1 MPSRNIHLVGSVPL
15 ANACDVFTTVSA
27 ALGPR
32 LLRIPDGETGE
43 RSDWIAHLEPIFANH
58 PAFEK
63 SDEVFRLHP
72 TAPPRTRYRLKS
84 GASMKDVMFDNL
96 LYAET
101 AIRSYR
107 EFSEL
112 KQRGT
117 IPAHCRFQVDLVP
130 AHSVIW
136 LFVQEDLHRALDPI
150 YHHAVQREIDR
161 LAAVIPQINLPS
173 SSTSPPPSSP
183 GCS

>member
-1 MPSRNIHLVGSVPL
+1 MARP
-15 ANACDVFTTVSA
+15 ASA
-27 ALGPR
+27 ANGWRTSSRYWRIIRHLRNRMRSFACSR
-32 LLRIPDGETGE
+32 LRRRARATG
-43 RSDWIAHLEPIFANH
+43 SNP
-58 PAFEK
+58 
-63 SDEVFRLHP
+63 
-72 TAPPRTRYRLKS
+72 
-84 GASMKDVMFDNL
+84 ASMKDVTFDNL

-150 YHHAVQREIDR
+150 YNGAVQREIVR
-161 LAAVIPQINLPS
+161 LAAVIPHNQLAIQFDVASAVFARLQLNEPNAYGQNKEEMLK
-173 SSTSPPPSSP
+173 TF
-183 GCS
+183 GTI